1 MKKFKNKII
10 LIGGATGV
18 AKSSYSYSIMKKEKI
33 VHKIGS
39 GFIREMAKSFISKKK
54 NKNLYTHSYETNLK
68 KPILNLYLQSKPI
81 KKMIKKVIE
90 RANREGT
97 SIIIEGVNLIPGLM
111 EFKNIDQKILLIVKN
126 EKKHFKMIKMNK
138 PHKLREVPKKYL
150 TNIRSI
156 QNKLITE
163 AKKYKWKILDLSKK

>member
-68 KPILNLYLQSKPI
+68 KPILNLYLQSGNN
-81 KKMIKKVIE
+81 KKTISAFFDTYSNVCTLNLSFLANLEYSSLILATKTLYPESLKF
-90 RANREGT
+90 RA
-97 SIIIEGVNLIPGLM
+97 
-111 EFKNIDQKILLIVKN
+111 
-126 EKKHFKMIKMNK
+126 
-138 PHKLREVPKKYL
+138 
-150 TNIRSI
+150 
-156 QNKLITE
+156 
-163 AKKYKWKILDLSKK
+163 